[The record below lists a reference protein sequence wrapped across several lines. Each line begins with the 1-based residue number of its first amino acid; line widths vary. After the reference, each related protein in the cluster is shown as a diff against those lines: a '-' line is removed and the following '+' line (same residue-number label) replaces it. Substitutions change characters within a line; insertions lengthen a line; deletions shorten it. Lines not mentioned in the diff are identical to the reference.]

1 MGDPG
6 SVPGLE
12 GPLEEGMATHS
23 SILAWR
29 VPWMRSL
36 VGYSPWGCKELDT
49 TETTHTRTSAPVTR
63 AGLPGLLTVCGQQ
76 VVRRF
81 TSVFDRWL
89 LTGWWSAGVRGS
101 LGLASPIISGGST
114 SSQVVAAAF
123 LRASLMHMCF
133 SSPCLHPLCSCL
145 PLIGPR

>member
-1 MGDPG
+1 M
-6 SVPGLE
+6 
-12 GPLEEGMATHS
+12 
-23 SILAWR
+23 
-29 VPWMRSL
+29 
-36 VGYSPWGCKELDT
+36 GYSPWGRKELDT

-114 SSQVVAAAF
+114 SSQVVDKGKPDAHV
-123 LRASLMHMCF
+123 LLKPLPASSLQ
-133 SSPCLHPLCSCL
+133 L
-145 PLIGPR
+145 PATHWPTLIA